1 MSMVKLSKLC
11 ALVNIVLA
19 LVILY
24 IVFTGIQTLYKEY
37 IYQEIITLYVKGTF
51 TPLII
56 LSLLT
61 ITASILFLFKKR
73 TGWWSTIIVT
83 LFFIIS
89 CSFLLIYMLQDDLT
103 SDNITYRIL
112 LILSISLLIFSLFVY
127 LSTPV
132 RRHFNISK
140 NPD

>member
-1 MSMVKLSKLC
+1 MVKLSKLC
-11 ALVNIVLA
+11 TLVNIVLA

-61 ITASILFLFKKR
+61 ITTSILFLFKKR
-73 TGWWSTIIVT
+73 TGWWSTIIIT
-83 LFFIIS
+83 LFFIIC

-112 LILSISLLIFSLFVY
+112 LILLISLLIFSLFVY